1 MRRRV
6 LVLAGATALL
16 ASSCMPQ
23 AATTQGQSTFNLYQ
37 VFFWAGAVVAG
48 IVWILTTFAVLRY
61 RRRGDARSD
70 VLPSQVRDNGR
81 LELLWTGLPVI
92 TVLVLFVFT
101 VLTLN
106 TVDAMAPNPDV
117 TVDVVA
123 FRWSWQF
130 TYAGQNVVVDGDST
144 HVPEL
149 VVPAGQTVHI
159 VLTSADVAH
168 AFWVPAFL
176 FKRDAIPGITNQ
188 FDFNVKQPGTW
199 TGQCAEYCGL
209 YHDQMTF
216 VVRAMPAPQFEAWLA
231 ARRAAGSPGPSGA
244 VPAPPASLAPGSSA
258 PGSSPPVSSPAPA
271 SSQTSPSSPSTSS
284 PGASSASAGSPS

>member
-1 MRRRV
+1 MSRRV

-16 ASSCMPQ
+16 AASCMPQ
-23 AATTQGQSTFNLYQ
+23 SATTQGQSTFNLYQ
-37 VFFWAGAVVAG
+37 VFFWAGAVVAA
-48 IVWILTTFAVLRY
+48 IVWALTTFAVLRY
-61 RRRGDARSD
+61 RRRGDIPHDDA
-70 VLPSQVRDNGR
+70 LPTQVRDNR
-81 LELLWTGLPVI
+81 ALELLWTGLPFL
-92 TVLVLFVFT
+92 TVGVLFVFT

-106 TVDAMAPNPDV
+106 TVDAMPANPDV

-130 TYAGQNVVVDGDST
+130 TYAGQGVVVAGDAT
-144 HVPEL
+144 HKPEL

-188 FDFNVKQPGTW
+188 FDFTVKQPGTW

-216 VVRAMPAPQFEAWLA
+216 VVRAMPVPQFQAWLA
-231 ARRAAGSPGPSGA
+231 TQRAAGSPGPSGA
-244 VPAPPASLAPGSSA
+244 VPAPPASAA
-258 PGSSPPVSSPAPA
+258 PGSSPAA
-271 SSQTSPSSPSTSS
+271 SSSALAAPSSPPASS

>member
-6 LVLAGATALL
+6 LALAGATALL

-23 AATTQGQSTFNLYQ
+23 SATTQGQSTFNLYQ
-37 VFFWAGAVVAG
+37 VFFWAGAVVAA
-48 IVWILTTFAVLRY
+48 IVWVLTTVAVLRY

-70 VLPSQVRDNGR
+70 ALPSQVRDNR
-81 LELLWTGLPVI
+81 TLELLWTGLPFL
-92 TVLVLFVFT
+92 TVAVLFVFT

-106 TVDAMAPNPDV
+106 TVDAMPPNPDV

-130 TYAGQNVVVDGDST
+130 TYAGQGVVVDGDAT
-144 HVPEL
+144 HAPEL

-216 VVRAMPAPQFEAWLA
+216 VVRAMPAPEFQAWLA
-231 ARRAAGSPGPSGA
+231 AQRAAASPGPSGA
-244 VPAPPASLAPGSSA
+244 VPAPPASPTPA
-258 PGSSPPVSSPAPA
+258 SSPAASSPAPA
-271 SSQTSPSSPSTSS
+271 SPSSSSPSS

>member
-23 AATTQGQSTFNLYQ
+23 SATTQGQSTFNLYQ
-37 VFFWAGAVVAG
+37 VFFWAGAVVAA
-48 IVWILTTFAVLRY
+48 IVWILTTVAVLRY
-61 RRRGDARSD
+61 RRRGDAPSD
-70 VLPSQVRDNGR
+70 ALPTQVRDNR
-81 LELLWTGLPVI
+81 TLELLWTGLPFL
-92 TVLVLFVFT
+92 TVAVLFVFT

-106 TVDAMAPNPDV
+106 TVDAMPANPDV

-130 TYAGQNVVVDGDST
+130 TYAGQGVVVDGDAT
-144 HVPEL
+144 HAPEL

-188 FDFNVKQPGTW
+188 FDFTVRQPGTW

-216 VVRAMPAPQFEAWLA
+216 VVRAMPVPQFEAWLA
-231 ARRAAGSPGPSGA
+231 SQRAAASPGPSGA
-244 VPAPPASLAPGSSA
+244 VPAPPASPA
-258 PGSSPPVSSPAPA
+258 PGSSPAASSAAPA
-271 SSQTSPSSPSTSS
+271 SASSPSPSS

>member
-6 LVLAGATALL
+6 LVLAGGTALL
-16 ASSCMPQ
+16 AASCMPQ

-37 VFFWAGAVVAG
+37 IFFWAGAVVAA

-70 VLPSQVRDNGR
+70 ALPSQVRDNGK
-81 LELLWTGLPVI
+81 LELLWTGLPFLIVG
-92 TVLVLFVFT
+92 VLFVFT

-106 TVDAMAPNPDV
+106 TVDAMPPNPDV

-130 TYAGQNVVVDGDST
+130 TYAGQGVVVDGDAT

-216 VVRAMPAPQFEAWLA
+216 VVRAMPAQQFEAWLA

-244 VPAPPASLAPGSSA
+244 VPAPPGSPA
-258 PGSSPPVSSPAPA
+258 PGSSPTPSY
-271 SSQTSPSSPSTSS
+271 PSSPSPSS

>member
-37 VFFWAGAVVAG
+37 VFFWAGAVVAA

-70 VLPSQVRDNGR
+70 ALPSQVRDNGR
-81 LELLWTGLPVI
+81 LELLWTGLPVL
-92 TVLVLFVFT
+92 TVGVLFVFT

-130 TYAGQNVVVDGDST
+130 TYAGQGVVVDGDST

-216 VVRAMPAPQFEAWLA
+216 VVRAMPAPQFDAWLA

-244 VPAPPASLAPGSSA
+244 VPSSPASSA
-258 PGSSPPVSSPAPA
+258 QGSSPPASSPALASP
-271 SSQTSPSSPSTSS
+271 SSQSSPSTSS